1 VPDASC
7 ENVNWRFTET
17 PYKSNP
23 LTAAS
28 GADAELGEL
37 ADGPLVLKW
46 A

>member
-1 VPDASC
+1 VSDASC

-28 GADAELGEL
+28 GVDAESGATSVLPL
-37 ADGPLVLKW
+37 ALLWV
-46 A
+46 